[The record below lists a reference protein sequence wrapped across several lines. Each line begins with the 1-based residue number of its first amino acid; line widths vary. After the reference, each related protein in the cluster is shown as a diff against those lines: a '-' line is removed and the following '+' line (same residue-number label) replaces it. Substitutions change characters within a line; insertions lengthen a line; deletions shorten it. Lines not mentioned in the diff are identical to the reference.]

1 MKILNT
7 NFIILKDRTTGTFR
21 TTMFTDPSNII
32 DVSID
37 NPCYLACERVYSVL
51 NRRTLRDNIKFSILR
66 SIANTHNITPLK
78 EALNNVDAGSSVD
91 KSSEKKTTTITVDKA
106 ELITNLISFFS
117 EFQFEPN
124 FRFINTLAKT
134 KNKIAYIR
142 SYFELADSQYLNE
155 INDKMKSDE
164 FKTMIGMLNECDITS
179 TINKRFKLYYGS
191 QGTGKTTIAMKETSN
206 NVVVCHS
213 AMLPSDLMEDFNFKD
228 GKAEF
233 NPSALCKAMIEGKAI
248 VLDEINL
255 LPFESLRFLQSILDN
270 KSEIVYKGRVIEIK
284 DGFQIIGTMNLH
296 VNGCVYALPEPLIDR
311 ASELRKFTLTA
322 KNLVSALD

>member
-7 NFIILKDRTTGTFR
+7 NFIIWKNRTTGTFR
-21 TTMFTDPSNII
+21 TTMFTDPSNIV

-37 NPCYLACERVYSVL
+37 KPGYLACERVYSLL
-51 NRRTLRDNIKFSILR
+51 NRRTLRDSMRLIMLR
-66 SIANTHNITPLK
+66 SIADTHNITPLK
-78 EALNNVDAGSSVD
+78 EALNNVDTDASANE
-91 KSSEKKTTTITVDKA
+91 SSEKTTTMTVDKV
-106 ELITNLISFFS
+106 ELITKLISFFS

-164 FKTMIGMLNECDITS
+164 FKTMIDMLNKCDITS

-191 QGTGKTTIAMKETSN
+191 QGTGKTTIAMKETYN

>member
-7 NFIILKDRTTGTFR
+7 NFIIWKDRKTGTFR
-21 TTMFTDPSNII
+21 TTMFTNPSNIV

-37 NPCYLACERVYSVL
+37 EAQYLACERVYSVL
-51 NRRTLRDNIKFSILR
+51 NRRTLKDSMKFSLLR
-66 SIANTHNITPLK
+66 SIANTHNITSLR
-78 EALNNVDAGSSVD
+78 EALNNVDTCSSAD
-91 KSSEKKTTTITVDKA
+91 ESSEKTTTMTVDKA
-106 ELITNLISFFS
+106 ELITNIISFFS

-134 KNKIAYIR
+134 KNKVAYIR

-164 FKTMIGMLNECDITS
+164 FKTIVDMLNECNITS

-191 QGTGKTTIAMKETSN
+191 QGTGKTTIAMKEACN

-233 NPSALCKAMIEGKAI
+233 NPSALCRAMTEGKTI

-270 KSEIVYKGRVIEIK
+270 KSEIVYKGHVIEIK

-322 KNLVSALD
+322 KDLLSALN

>member
-1 MKILNT
+1 
-7 NFIILKDRTTGTFR
+7 
-21 TTMFTDPSNII
+21 
-32 DVSID
+32 
-37 NPCYLACERVYSVL
+37 
-51 NRRTLRDNIKFSILR
+51 
-66 SIANTHNITPLK
+66 
-78 EALNNVDAGSSVD
+78 
-91 KSSEKKTTTITVDKA
+91 
-106 ELITNLISFFS
+106 
-117 EFQFEPN
+117 
-124 FRFINTLAKT
+124 
-134 KNKIAYIR
+134 
-142 SYFELADSQYLNE
+142 
-155 INDKMKSDE
+155 MKSDE
-164 FKTMIGMLNECDITS
+164 FKTMLSMLNECDVTS

-191 QGTGKTTIAMKETSN
+191 QGTGKTTIAMKEASN

-233 NPSALCKAMIEGKAI
+233 NPSALCKAMTEGKAI

-270 KSEIVYKGRVIEIK
+270 KSEIVYKGHVIEIK

-322 KNLVSALD
+322 KNLLSALN

>member
-7 NFIILKDRTTGTFR
+7 DFFIRKDRSDAFHTS
-21 TTMFTDPSNII
+21 MFTNPSDMQEITAD
-32 DVSID
+32 DVECHSICCKIYGILMKRNED
-37 NPCYLACERVYSVL
+37 YTSKFDRIYVL
-51 NRRTLRDNIKFSILR
+51 SDTC
-66 SIANTHNITPLK
+66 NITPLK
-78 EALNNVDAGSSVD
+78 EALDNVEIDTSVNESSEKTTTVD
-91 KSSEKKTTTITVDKA
+91 KS
-106 ELITNLISFFS
+106 ELIKNLISFFS

-124 FRFINTLAKT
+124 FRFINTLGRQ
-134 KNKIAYIR
+134 KNKIAYVH

-164 FKTMIGMLNECDITS
+164 FKTIVSMLNECNITS

-191 QGTGKTTIAMKETSN
+191 QGTGKTTIAMKEACN

-233 NPSALCKAMIEGKAI
+233 NPSALCRAMTEGKAI

-270 KSEIVYKGRVIEIK
+270 KSEIVYKGHVIEIK

-322 KNLVSALD
+322 KDLLSALN

>member
-7 NFIILKDRTTGTFR
+7 DFFIRKDRSDIFHTSV
-21 TTMFTDPSNII
+21 FTNPSDMQEITAD
-32 DVSID
+32 DVERHVICSRIYGILMKRSED
-37 NPCYLACERVYSVL
+37 YAFKFDRIYSLSTAC
-51 NRRTLRDNIKFSILR
+51 
-66 SIANTHNITPLK
+66 NITPLK
-78 EALNNVDAGSSVD
+78 EALDKVNTDTPANESSEKTTTVD
-91 KSSEKKTTTITVDKA
+91 KS
-106 ELITNLISFFS
+106 ELIKNLISFFS

-124 FRFINTLAKT
+124 FRFINTLGKQ
-134 KNKIAYIR
+134 KNKFAYVQ

-164 FKTMIGMLNECDITS
+164 FKTIVSMLNDCNITS

-191 QGTGKTTIAMKETSN
+191 QGTGKTTIAMKEASN

-233 NPSALCKAMIEGKAI
+233 NPSALCRAMTEGKAI

-270 KSEIVYKGRVIEIK
+270 KSEIVYKGHVIEIK

-322 KNLVSALD
+322 KDLLSALN

>member
-7 NFIILKDRTTGTFR
+7 NFIIWKDRTTGTFR
-21 TTMFTDPSNII
+21 TTMFTNPSNIVDI
-32 DVSID
+32 SID
-37 NPCYLACERVYSVL
+37 MPDYLACERVYSVL
-51 NRRTLRDNIKFSILR
+51 NRRTLRDSMKLNILR
-66 SIANTHNITPLK
+66 SIANTYNITLLK
-78 EALNNVDAGSSVD
+78 EALNNVNTGSSVD
-91 KSSEKKTTTITVDKA
+91 ESSEKTTTTVDKL
-106 ELITNLISFFS
+106 ELISNLISFFS

-124 FRFINTLAKT
+124 FRFINTLAKA
-134 KNKIAYIR
+134 KNKVAYIR

-155 INDKMKSDE
+155 IDDKMKSDE
-164 FKTMIGMLNECDITS
+164 FKTMLSMLNECDVTS

-191 QGTGKTTIAMKETSN
+191 QGTGKTTIAMKEASN

-233 NPSALCKAMIEGKAI
+233 NPSALCKAMTEGKAI

-270 KSEIVYKGRVIEIK
+270 KSEIVYKGHVIEIK

-322 KNLVSALD
+322 KNLLSALN